1 MWTAQSSQWA
11 LLMQMENLR
20 LEQQASMLR
29 EALTNTLVE
38 MDKLQDQKMKLNE
51 AKHRTRVKKVP
62 SKAVVPTEPWRLNI
76 ETSLTPPS
84 SSPILSPC
92 SAPFT
97 APFRPP
103 PGLLPPPPG
112 RLLPEAETLETSSID
127 ASPRSER
134 DFEKVISIQTTSV
147 GHRTLTTFTWRI
159 LNPSAKFRV
168 SAGFPLVSA
177 PLTVEG
183 SRLGELRLLFAP
195 GSQWLAQNSKRKQK
209 KTTEMPNCSP
219 FGSVQIKF
227 SEEHSDVRFVTV
239 HFTVGSMRLGP
250 FKVDLTESTMFGCDL
265 NLDWRNEL
273 VGNDSSCLLFCAE
286 VFEE

>member
-20 LEQQASMLR
+20 LEQQASVLR
-29 EALTNTLVE
+29 EALTKTLVE

-62 SKAVVPTEPWRLNI
+62 SKAVAPTEPWRLNI
-76 ETSLTPPS
+76 ETTLTPPS

-92 SAPFT
+92 SAPLP

-112 RLLPEAETLETSSID
+112 LFPEAETSSID

-134 DFEKVISIQTTSV
+134 GFDKVMSIQTTSI
-147 GHRTLTTFTWRI
+147 GHRKLTTFTWRI

-177 PLTVEG
+177 PLSVEG
-183 SRLGELRLLFAP
+183 RLGELRLLFAP
-195 GSQWLAQNSKRKQK
+195 GSQWLVQNSKRKQK
-209 KTTEMPNCSP
+209 RTETSNCSP

-265 NLDWRNEL
+265 TLDWRNEL
-273 VGNDSSCLLFCAE
+273 NDSSCLLFCAE